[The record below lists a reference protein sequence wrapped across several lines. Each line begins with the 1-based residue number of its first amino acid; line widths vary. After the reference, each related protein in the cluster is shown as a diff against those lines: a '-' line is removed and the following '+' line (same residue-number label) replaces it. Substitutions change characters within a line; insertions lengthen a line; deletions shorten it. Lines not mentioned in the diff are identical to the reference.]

1 MVLTLTTQPVVFA
14 VSSSPEINKHSVGFA
29 SGSVVKNLL
38 TVQESQETRVRSP
51 GWEDPLE
58 EGMATHT
65 SILAWKIPW
74 TKEPGRLRS
83 QGRKK
88 QDMTAAT

>member
-1 MVLTLTTQPVVFA
+1 MTTQPVVFA

-58 EGMATHT
+58 EGMATH
-65 SILAWKIPW
+65 SSLLAWRIPIQRSLVGDSPW
-74 TKEPGRLRS
+74 GRRA
-83 QGRKK
+83 RH
-88 QDMTAAT
+88 D